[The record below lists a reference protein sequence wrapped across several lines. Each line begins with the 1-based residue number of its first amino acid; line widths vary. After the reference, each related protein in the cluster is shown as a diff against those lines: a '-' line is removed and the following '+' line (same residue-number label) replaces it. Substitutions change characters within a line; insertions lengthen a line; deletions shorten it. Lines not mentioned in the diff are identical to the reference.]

1 MNFFSQSI
9 LTITQV
15 ANQVKYALEKDFSN
29 LWIQGEISSFKEYP
43 SGHIYLTLKDN
54 NSELSAVIFSSIS
67 QKLKQKPSIGT
78 KVTVSGSLSL
88 YAPKGKFQLII
99 SNLYTV
105 GQGELWLAY
114 EALKH
119 TLEKEGLFSIDKK
132 KSIAK
137 YPRRV
142 GIVTSA
148 KGAVIKDILHVL
160 GRRAPYV
167 GCLLYPVSVQGIEA
181 ADQIVEAIEQLNI
194 YGGLDT
200 LILARGG
207 GSIED
212 LWAFNDEKVVR
223 AIYASNIPIISAI
236 GHETDTTLSD
246 YVADLRAPTPSSAAE
261 LVAVDLQESL
271 QKIDYLYDRIYL
283 LCKQKLNSI
292 NNIIAGYK
300 ARHAFFKPA
309 LMIDKWV
316 SQLSA
321 YSMRFHKAIE
331 KKILLKQKHLDKLN
345 DKLSLL
351 NPKSQLNRGYS
362 ILLDE
367 KNKVISSIKDVQ
379 IDDILKVQL
388 IDGTIK
394 TKVKRKKVYNG

>member
-1 MNFFSQSI
+1 MNFSNQSI

-15 ANQVKYALEKDFSN
+15 TNQVKHALEKDFSN
-29 LWIQGEISSFKEYP
+29 LWLQGEISSCKEYP
-43 SGHIYLTLKDN
+43 SGHIYITLKDN
-54 NSELSAVIFSSIS
+54 NSELSAVIFSGIS
-67 QKLKQKPSIGT
+67 QKLKQKPCIGT
-78 KVTVSGSLSL
+78 KVTVNGSLSL

-114 EALKH
+114 EELKH
-119 TLEKEGLFSIDKK
+119 ALEKEGLFSSDKK
-132 KSIAK
+132 QSIVK
-137 YPRRV
+137 YPKRI
-142 GIVTSA
+142 GIVTSS
-148 KGAVIKDILHVL
+148 KGAVIKDILTVL
-160 GRRAPYV
+160 ARRAPYV

-181 ADQIVEAIEQLNI
+181 AEQIVEAIKELNI

-212 LWAFNDEKVVR
+212 LWSFNDEKVVR
-223 AIYASNIPIISAI
+223 AIYASKIPIISAI

-246 YVADLRAPTPSSAAE
+246 YVADLRAPTPSAAAE
-261 LVAVDLQESL
+261 LVAVDVQESL
-271 QKIDYLYDRIYL
+271 QKIDYLYDRINL
-283 LCKQKLNSI
+283 LSIQKLNTI
-292 NNIIAGYK
+292 NNIVDGYK
-300 ARHAFFKPA
+300 KRHAFFKPA

-321 YSMRFHKAIE
+321 YSIRFHKTIE
-331 KKILLKQKHLDKLN
+331 KKILLKEKQLDKLN
-345 DKLSLL
+345 EKLSLL

-362 ILLDE
+362 ILSDE
-367 KNKVISSIKDVQ
+367 KNKVVSSTKDIQ
-379 IDDILKVQL
+379 IDDILNIQL